1 MSGSVASGSTMAS
14 FLPASLAALLSRPI
28 DAAAVSTAPIE
39 TRSLGS
45 FFSSSPGLPIVP
57 STTGAPSSE
66 TRRDAPLAPSGGQ
79 PPIAPSPSPASR
91 SDVPLAPSGGQPPIA
106 STGGGSALTLVAPRR
121 P

>member
-1 MSGSVASGSTMAS
+1 MSGSAASGSTMAS

-39 TRSLGS
+39 MRSLGS

-57 STTGAPSSE
+57 STAGAPSSE
-66 TRRDAPLAPSGGQ
+66 TRSDAPLAPSGGQ

-91 SDVPLAPSGGQPPIA
+91 SDAPLAPPGGQPPIA
-106 STGGGSALTLVAPRR
+106 
-121 P
+121 